1 MGRIVLIEKSVGQVK
16 SLSRKHLMMEEKDY
30 PVMSEHR
37 ALFHRI
43 LSPANLD
50 VSRGLLQVKAVI
62 EKLNFVKQQQQLPS
76 SQQPYLQQQQQASSQ
91 QASAYQL
98 PSNQCNGS

>member
-1 MGRIVLIEKSVGQVK
+1 MG
-16 SLSRKHLMMEEKDY
+16 KHLMMEEKDY

-62 EKLNFVKQQQQLPS
+62 EKLNFVKQHQQPHTSLPQTS
-76 SQQPYLQQQQQASSQ
+76 SQQPLQQLSSHQ
-91 QASAYQL
+91 PSAPQL
-98 PSNQCNGS
+98 PTNQCNRATSPKFENV